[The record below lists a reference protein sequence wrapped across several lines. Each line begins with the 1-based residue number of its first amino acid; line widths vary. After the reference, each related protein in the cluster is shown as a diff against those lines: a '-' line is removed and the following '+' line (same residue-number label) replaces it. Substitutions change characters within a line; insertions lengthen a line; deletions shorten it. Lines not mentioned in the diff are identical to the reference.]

1 MSTIAPGFAF
11 RNGHHLWARDLF
23 DGEADAALSLL
34 WRHHHEETGMPAK
47 GLTMNVRFALSQP
60 APRRNAFIGLAL
72 LFFVGAL
79 ATCYLAQRLTPW
91 DFIAFWGA
99 GKALNAGLDPYAP
112 ATWRQLAIPAGFY
125 SPIFLGL
132 LFQPIAALLPAL
144 YTAKLVWT
152 VGNIVGGVALSLMLM
167 RLSGVR
173 ITWTSALI
181 GIALLFAFEP
191 FTGGVIY
198 LGQTDVLVVLAT
210 AVSWLLLEQRRRF
223 LAGFVFCVGA
233 TNPHL
238 ILGIGVYYLYRA
250 IFRRE
255 YALLLGLLTGG
266 ASLLAICLLYFNY
279 TLEWVTRVLPAK
291 QIEAA
296 FSPTQLTVLHLV
308 VDVGAYAGI
317 PTSLLVRLG
326 EGVTVLL
333 ALVVLLLAVRIW
345 RRSNGRATP
354 IEMAAAV
361 TLSVVSTTFAYHQD
375 LLVCALLAPSIVYVW
390 RHTYSI
396 DQSAFLAVCASTF
409 LFSSLTGL
417 INDGVYEHRLP
428 FYAVAPAL
436 VGLMMLTQL
445 RASRWIYRRLA
456 VWGTI
461 LLAFSLAGDLL
472 PVVVGLW
479 VTQLEIVVFFLGL
492 LAFLRGAYLFAVTR
506 SVWGGEMSTETAP
519 RPVVA

>member
-1 MSTIAPGFAF
+1 
-11 RNGHHLWARDLF
+11 
-23 DGEADAALSLL
+23 
-34 WRHHHEETGMPAK
+34 MPAK
-47 GLTMNVRFALSQP
+47 GLTMNVPFALAEP
-60 APRRNAFIGLAL
+60 ARRRNVFIGLAL

-79 ATCYLAQRLTPW
+79 LTCYVAQRLTPW

-144 YTAKLVWT
+144 ATAKLVWT
-152 VGNIVGGVALSLMLM
+152 AGNVLGGVALSLILM

-173 ITWTSALI
+173 ITRTSAVI
-181 GIALLFAFEP
+181 GVALLFAFEP

-198 LGQTDVLVVLAT
+198 LGQTDTLVVLAT
-210 AVSWLLLEQRRRF
+210 AASWLLLEQRRRF
-223 LAGFVFCVGA
+223 LAGLVFCVSA

-255 YALLLGLLTGG
+255 YTLLLGLLTGG
-266 ASLLAICLLYFNY
+266 AALLAICLLYFQY

-291 QIEAA
+291 QLEAA
-296 FSPTQLTVLHLV
+296 FSPTQLTILHLV
-308 VDVGAYAGI
+308 VDVGSPLGLPA
-317 PTSLLVRLG
+317 SSLVRAG
-326 EGVTVLL
+326 EGVTALL
-333 ALVVLLLAVRIW
+333 ALVVFVVAVRLW
-345 RRSNGRATP
+345 RRGNGRAMP

-361 TLSVVSTTFAYHQD
+361 VLSVVSTTFAYHQD
-375 LLVCALLAPSIVYVW
+375 LLICALLAPAIVYVW

-396 DQSAFLAVCASTF
+396 DQTAFLVVCASTF
-409 LFSSLTGL
+409 LLSSLTGL
-417 INDGVYEHRLP
+417 INDGMYEHRLP
-428 FYAVAPAL
+428 FYAAAPVL
-436 VGLMMLTQL
+436 VGLMMLTRL
-445 RASRWIYRRLA
+445 RPSRWLYQRLA
-456 VWGTI
+456 PWAAT

-472 PVVVGLW
+472 PVALGMW
-479 VTQLEIVVFFLGL
+479 VTQLEIMIFFVGMLT
-492 LAFLRGAYLFAVTR
+492 FLRGAYRFAVTR
-506 SVWGGEMSTETAP
+506 SVWGSSPDTETAP